1 MWSNFG
7 ASLTFEK
14 ELVARKVPYLDDDD
28 NGEKI
33 DCKNVAYGSWT

>member
-14 ELVARKVPYLDDDD
+14 VLATDDSWDDD
-28 NGEKI
+28 NDDDERRWLVKSM
-33 DCKNVAYGSWT
+33 CYRV